1 MILFRFSWGGGPKN
15 RKLNVS
21 KNTNYRDGSMFS
33 GKSSA
38 TNYHDVFIWYIDR
51 QFFFPEQF
59 KVTPVQKNWNC
70 TRAKKCTIPRSSK
83 ILNTSQC
90 KNRFARANFPMPA
103 QLKKLHVQKTKQ
115 YARIARAAV
124 KVSDQKIINI
134 LWI

>member
-1 MILFRFSWGGGPKN
+1 
-15 RKLNVS
+15 
-21 KNTNYRDGSMFS
+21 MFS

-51 QFFFPEQF
+51 QVFFYPNNSKSLPCKKTEI
-59 KVTPVQKNWNC
+59 VPVQ
-70 TRAKKCTIPRSSK
+70 KKCTIPKTSK

-90 KNRFARANFPMPA
+90 KNRFARENFPMPA